1 MLWSTT
7 TQIIETVVTTH
18 WNPNRKDKF
27 FVAKIVTF
35 AITRNVLKMHQ
46 HTNSD
51 KLLSLFPR
59 YSFRRFSLRG
69 TQHLLEV
76 GGLSRIWR
84 VLTDHAQPKNCCSV
98 CFRRRCWT
106 AVPSTAQIESPPQK
120 FIQIYK
126 NLFCCNFLQ
135 PLPPRRRSAAL
146 SFASTSSNSSRRSV
160 LSWAGG
166 CHVIG
171 SSVRIFTAHTFHSL
185 ILLHARLPAAATY

>member
-7 TQIIETVVTTH
+7 TQKIETVVTTH
-18 WNPNRKDKF
+18 WNPNRTDNF

-84 VLTDHAQPKNCCSV
+84 VLTDHAQPKNMLLC
-98 CFRRRCWT
+98 
-106 AVPSTAQIESPPQK
+106 
-120 FIQIYK
+120 
-126 NLFCCNFLQ
+126 L
-135 PLPPRRRSAAL
+135 LPPALLDSCTIHSANRI
-146 SFASTSSNSSRRSV
+146 SSTKIYSN
-160 LSWAGG
+160 
-166 CHVIG
+166 IQE
-171 SSVRIFTAHTFHSL
+171 F
-185 ILLHARLPAAATY
+185 ILLQFPAAIATAPPISRALVCLDVV